1 MKALVEY
8 PYSIENIYFKE
19 ESMNYLDNK
28 YFISGVIIVSVFIV
42 SLIIERL
49 INKRIKNANLRHLSR
64 KWIQYGRI
72 IIIILILLFTWLKD
86 PTSITTVIGF
96 TSAGLALAL
105 HPVFM
110 NIAGWLLIIIKKP
123 INIGDRIEYKSIKGD
138 VIDIQMFYTL
148 ILEVGNWVDGDQ
160 STGRVVSIPNGKIF
174 TENYFSTTK
183 GFNGIWNEIKIL
195 ITFNSNKDRA
205 KKIIMDIAND
215 LVNDEVLDTIR
226 KEQVKMSKKYAIKP
240 GKVTPITYFT
250 IQPSG
255 IQIELRYITLARNR
269 RGIKTK
275 LSESIYEAIHIA
287 EDIEF
292 AYPSQKIYMDQ

>member
-1 MKALVEY
+1 
-8 PYSIENIYFKE
+8 
-19 ESMNYLDNK
+19 
-28 YFISGVIIVSVFIV
+28 
-42 SLIIERL
+42 LIIERL

-195 ITFNSNKDRA
+195 ITFNSNKDKA

>member
-1 MKALVEY
+1 MD
-8 PYSIENIYFKE
+8 
-19 ESMNYLDNK
+19 YLENK
-28 YFISGVIIVSVFIV
+28 YILSGIIIVLVFIV
-42 SLIIERL
+42 SLVLEKL
-49 INKRIKNANLRHLSR
+49 INKKIKNANLRHLSR

-72 IIIILILLFTWLKD
+72 IVIVLILLFTWLKD

-123 INIGDRIEYKSIKGD
+123 INVGDRIEYKSIKGD

-174 TENYFSTTK
+174 TENYFSTTT

-195 ITFNSNKDRA
+195 ITFDSNKEKA
-205 KKIIMDIAND
+205 KKIIMDIANE
-215 LVNDEVLDTIR
+215 LVDEEVLNKIH
-226 KEQVKMSKKYAIKP
+226 KEQVKMSQKYAIKP

-275 LSESIYEAIHIA
+275 ISESIYEAIHTA
-287 EDIEF
+287 EDIDF
-292 AYPSQKIYMDQ
+292 AYPSQKLYIDQSK

>member
-1 MKALVEY
+1 M
-8 PYSIENIYFKE
+8 
-19 ESMNYLDNK
+19 
-28 YFISGVIIVSVFIV
+28 SGIIIVLVIIVS
-42 SLIIERL
+42 LILEKI
-49 INKRIKNANLRHLSR
+49 INKKIKNANLRHLSR

-72 IIIILILLFTWLKD
+72 IVIILILLLTWLKD

-105 HPVFM
+105 HPVFL

-174 TENYFSTTK
+174 TENYFSMTT

-195 ITFNSNKDRA
+195 ITFDSNKEKA

-215 LVNDEVLDTIR
+215 MVNEEVLKTIER
-226 KEQVKMSKKYAIKP
+226 EQLKMSKKYAVKS
-240 GKVTPITYFT
+240 GKLTPITYFT
-250 IQPSG
+250 IQPCG
-255 IQIELRYITLARNR
+255 IQIELRYLTLARNR
-269 RGIKTK
+269 RGMKTK
-275 LSESIYEAIHIA
+275 LSERIYEAIHA
-287 EDIEF
+287 TEDIDF
-292 AYPSQKIYMDQ
+292 AYPSQKIYMD

>member
-1 MKALVEY
+1 
-8 PYSIENIYFKE
+8 
-19 ESMNYLDNK
+19 MNYLDNK
-28 YFISGVIIVSVFIV
+28 YIVSGIIIVLVFIV
-42 SLIIERL
+42 SLVLEKL
-49 INKRIKNANLRHLSR
+49 INKKIKNANLRHLSR

-72 IIIILILLFTWLKD
+72 LVILLILLFTWLKD

-174 TENYFSTTK
+174 TENYFSTTT

-195 ITFNSNKDRA
+195 ITFDSNKDKA
-205 KKIIMDIAND
+205 KKIILDIAND
-215 LVNDEVLDTIR
+215 LVNEEVLETIQR
-226 KEQVKMSKKYAIKP
+226 EQLKMARKYAVKP
-240 GKVTPITYFT
+240 GKLTPITYFT

-255 IQIELRYITLARNR
+255 IQIELRYLTLARNR

-275 LSESIYEAIHIA
+275 ISESIFEAIHA
-287 EDIEF
+287 TDDIDF

>member
-1 MKALVEY
+1 
-8 PYSIENIYFKE
+8 
-19 ESMNYLDNK
+19 MNYLGNK
-28 YFISGVIIVSVFIV
+28 YIASGIIIVVIFIV
-42 SLIIERL
+42 SLILEKIV
-49 INKRIKNANLRHLSR
+49 NKKIKNANLRHLSR

-72 IIIILILLFTWLKD
+72 FIIILILLFTWLKD

-110 NIAGWLLIIIKKP
+110 NIAGWFLIIIKKP
-123 INIGDRIEYKSIKGD
+123 ISIGDRIEYKSIKGD

-174 TENYFSTTK
+174 TENYFSTTI

-195 ITFNSNKDRA
+195 ITFDSNKDKA
-205 KKIIMDIAND
+205 KKIIMDIANE
-215 LVNDEVLDTIR
+215 LVEEDVLKTIR
-226 KEQVKMSKKYAIKP
+226 REQVKMSQKYAIKP

-255 IQIELRYITLARNR
+255 VQIELRYITLARNR
-269 RGIKTK
+269 RGIKTR
-275 LSESIYEAIHIA
+275 LSESIYEAIHEA
-287 EDIEF
+287 DDIEF
-292 AYPSQKIYMDQ
+292 AYPSQKLYLDNN

>member
-1 MKALVEY
+1 
-8 PYSIENIYFKE
+8 
-19 ESMNYLDNK
+19 MNYLDNK

-195 ITFNSNKDRA
+195 ITFNSNKDKA

>member
-1 MKALVEY
+1 
-8 PYSIENIYFKE
+8 
-19 ESMNYLDNK
+19 MNYLENK
-28 YFISGVIIVSVFIV
+28 YIVSGIIIVLVFIV
-42 SLIIERL
+42 SLILEKL
-49 INKRIKNANLRHLSR
+49 INKKIKNANLRHLSR

-72 IIIILILLFTWLKD
+72 IVIILILLFTWLKD

-174 TENYFSTTK
+174 TENYFSTTT

-195 ITFNSNKDRA
+195 ITFDSNKDKA
-205 KKIIMDIAND
+205 KKIILDIAKD
-215 LVNDEVLDTIR
+215 LVNEEVLKTIES
-226 KEQVKMSKKYAIKP
+226 EQLKMARKYAVKP
-240 GKVTPITYFT
+240 GKLTPITYFT

-255 IQIELRYITLARNR
+255 IQIELRYLTLARNR

-275 LSESIYEAIHIA
+275 LSESIFEAIHVTD
-287 EDIEF
+287 DIDF

>member
-1 MKALVEY
+1 V
-8 PYSIENIYFKE
+8 
-19 ESMNYLDNK
+19 NYINNK
-28 YFISGVIIVSVFIV
+28 YFASGVIIVSVFIL

-49 INKRIKNANLRHLSR
+49 INKKIKNANLRHLSR

-123 INIGDRIEYKSIKGD
+123 INIGDRIEYNSIKGD

-160 STGRVVSIPNGKIF
+160 STGRVVTIPNGKIF
-174 TENYFSTTK
+174 SENYFSTTI

-195 ITFNSNKDRA
+195 ITFDSNKDKA
-205 KKIIMDIAND
+205 KKIILDIAND
-215 LVNDEVLDTIR
+215 LVNQEVLATIQN
-226 KEQVKMSKKYAIKP
+226 EQVKMSKKYAIKP

-275 LSESIYEAIHIA
+275 LSESIYEAIHVA
-287 EDIEF
+287 EDIDF
-292 AYPSQKIYMDQ
+292 AYPSQKIYMDK